1 MTIYGRRL
9 SKVATT
15 PLQPR
20 RRSRRIPSVFWRARL
35 TWRGLGNLFLDVCLV
50 LLSCI
55 LQAGK
60 EQAFFANSSL
70 RFFFFFFF
78 RHCCLRLELL
88 LAHCLFSHVYVYVKK
103 RRLLRTCSA
112 PPRHL
117 IYTLSPSSGSFDLLT
132 SQHHAR
138 DTLALPSSS
147 HAVCASALQNPHL
160 SFTHSL
166 HPTYPQ

>member
-1 MTIYGRRL
+1 MTICGRRL

-35 TWRGLGNLFLDVCLV
+35 TWRGLGNLFLDVCLAV
-50 LLSCI
+50 LSCI

-78 RHCCLRLELL
+78 FFFRHCCLRLELL
-88 LAHCLFSHVYVYVKK
+88 LRIVCFLPRLRQKTPTSAHVF
-103 RRLLRTCSA
+103 CSA
-112 PPRHL
+112 PASNLHTEPKLR
-117 IYTLSPSSGSFDLLT
+117 SFDLLT

-138 DTLALPSSS
+138 DTLALPSLS
-147 HAVCASALQNPHL
+147 HAVCASALPTYL
-160 SFTHSL
+160 SLSPTHP
-166 HPTYPQ
+166 PTYPQ